1 MNFKVYIMPDEGYWA
16 GGRFQFSI
24 SIPANYPHEAPK
36 VHCDTKSYHP
46 NLDLEGNVCLNILR
60 EEWKPILSVS
70 AAVHGLQFLFLEPNP
85 EDPLNKAAAEVMQQ
99 NPTQFKRNV
108 YSSMRGGYVDGV
120 RF

>member
-70 AAVHGLQFLFLEPNP
+70 AVVHGLQFLFLEPNP
-85 EDPLNKAAAEVMQQ
+85 EDRLNKAAAEVMQQ

>member
-1 MNFKVYIMPDEGYWA
+1 VRRAQVPLPALVLNVSLASCPAQDDLMNFKVYIMPDEGYWA

-24 SIPANYPHEAPK
+24 AIPANYPHEAPK

-70 AAVHGLQFLFLEPNP
+70 AVVHGLQFLFLEPNP
-85 EDPLNKAAAEVMQQ
+85 EDPLNKQA
-99 NPTQFKRNV
+99 
-108 YSSMRGGYVDGV
+108 V
-120 RF
+120 R